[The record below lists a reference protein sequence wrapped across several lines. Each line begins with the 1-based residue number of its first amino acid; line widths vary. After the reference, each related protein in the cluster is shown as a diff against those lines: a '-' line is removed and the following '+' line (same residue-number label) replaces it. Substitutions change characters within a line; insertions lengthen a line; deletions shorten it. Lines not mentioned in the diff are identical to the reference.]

1 MWPSDEDCDW
11 TEHTWGA
18 DMPRVG
24 NEYREGESTSVF
36 AGRADKAE
44 LRRSFRRDKAECLPA
59 STGGQFCQR
68 CGAWRGELGL
78 EPYPRLYIEHL
89 VAVFREVRRV
99 LRDDGVMWVNI
110 GDSYASGKGTC
121 FNPGGGDES
130 LGQERKAAGVHPLD
144 RGNVSDLRKVGLKP
158 KDLVGIPW
166 MLALALRDDGW
177 YLRRDVVWAKPNP
190 MPESVNGWRWERHKV
205 KAKQGQ
211 RAANDFQGGAYGEHR
226 QGPGVASRA
235 QRDAYFDNGEGATQ
249 WQDCPGCEKCAAN
262 DGLVLR
268 KGSWRPTSSHEY
280 VFFLAK
286 SDCYFGDADAV
297 REENAPGAVERFGK
311 NPAISRDGRKYEGM
325 DGISLAA
332 AASKMPVWSS
342 NGRNLRDVWTIATE
356 ATGYSHY
363 ATFPRKLVT
372 PCIKAGTS
380 EKGAVPVSM

>member
-1 MWPSDEDCDW
+1 
-11 TEHTWGA
+11 
-18 DMPRVG
+18 
-24 NEYREGESTSVF
+24 
-36 AGRADKAE
+36 
-44 LRRSFRRDKAECLPA
+44 
-59 STGGQFCQR
+59 
-68 CGAWRGELGL
+68 
-78 EPYPRLYIEHL
+78 
-89 VAVFREVRRV
+89 V

-297 REENAPGAVERFGK
+297 REENAGGTKIRFAPGNAPRRGRRLDPPDKVHEA
-311 NPAISRDGRKYEGM
+311 AIPEP
-325 DGISLAA
+325 LT
-332 AASKMPVWSS
+332 
-342 NGRNLRDVWTIATE
+342 GRNLRSVWHIATE

-380 EKGAVPVSM
+380 EKGACRECGAPWARVVEKQKGEAPASKGSFFTRGKTAKPRACLLYTSPSPRDRTRSRMPSSA